1 LLGSMESAFQYIQ
14 NFTGFFTPGILV
26 IFLVALFWKKATT
39 LSVLVAAIMSLI
51 LSLFIFLVFPEY
63 PFIHRMGVVFLISGF
78 ACYLTSLLQGYTD
91 QPKAIDISTISFKT
105 ERSFNASTLIICIIL
120 TITYFLLW

>member
-1 LLGSMESAFQYIQ
+1 
-14 NFTGFFTPGILV
+14 
-26 IFLVALFWKKATT
+26 LVALFWKKATT

-63 PFIHRMGVVFLISGF
+63 PFIHRMGIVFLISGF

-105 ERSFNASTLIICIIL
+105 ERSFNASTVIICIIL